1 MQRFDSEHDNESQG
15 PKHCS
20 DQQGTTFILPN
31 TAQISKEQLL
41 YYYSTNLRQNE

>member
-1 MQRFDSEHDNESQG
+1 MQRFDCEHDNESQ
-15 PKHCS
+15 
-20 DQQGTTFILPN
+20 N